1 MHLRQLLPKTTND
14 SWEQRA
20 NKVLSHFDFCFPD
33 EIDMGHIC
41 WSYGI
46 MIKPLDEHFFP
57 GVIESGLKAISFP
70 KEKGRRGVIYI
81 QSGLDAIEKKLILA
95 EEFCHCYAHHISQV
109 DADDN
114 VIGKT
119 EGQAKRMAAYI
130 LMPSR
135 FLEDVYVAA
144 AEQTVLISDIA
155 DHFVVTEEFAQYRL
169 ELIYNR
175 KVDGFT
181 TIKNKLGSIEWLE

>member
-14 SWEQRA
+14 YWEQRA
-20 NKVLSHFDFCFPD
+20 DKVLSHFDFNFPD
-33 EIDMGHIC
+33 EIDIGHIC
-41 WSYGI
+41 WRYGI
-46 MIKPLDEHFFP
+46 TIKPLDEHFFP

-81 QSGLDAIEKKLILA
+81 QSGLEAIEKKLILA

-109 DADDN
+109 DSDASM
-114 VIGKT
+114 IGKT
-119 EGQAKRMAAYI
+119 EGQAKRMTAYL

-155 DHFVVTEEFAQYRL
+155 DHFVVNEEFARYRL

-175 KVDGFT
+175 RVDGFT
-181 TIKNKLGSIEWLE
+181 TIRNKLGSIEWLE